1 VDVDGDL
8 GGEQLV
14 ALVVAQRREAGQVD
28 RRRRCGTPRV
38 GSGLSPSTICSQCA
52 AAAALAYYPHHPHG
66 LPKRHA
72 ERHALLA
79 HRNVC
84 ESLFNQLKAG
94 GSLATVGADR
104 MRLNDFRSL
113 HALIDLNFC
122 LGTALML
129 GYERDQLGVGYPS
142 PWAEAAA

>member
-38 GSGLSPSTICSQCA
+38 GSGLSPSTICSQ
-52 AAAALAYYPHHPHG
+52 
-66 LPKRHA
+66 
-72 ERHALLA
+72 
-79 HRNVC
+79 
-84 ESLFNQLKAG
+84 LKAG

-104 MRLNDFRSL
+104 MRLNDFRTL
-113 HALIDLNFC
+113 HALIDVNFC